1 VSDAPARRR
10 PPYWLVPVF
19 VVLLISPPAWATAAT
34 IAAAIAGLAFRGLR
48 ERAERQADAMR
59 ARAAGPAT
67 SLGVDRRGHEVTLS
81 DRELA
86 AHGLIVGASGAG
98 KSTTLLRILTDHVR
112 RGHPVVALDLKGS
125 PTFAGELAAAAAAA
139 GRPFHL
145 WTLDG
150 PSVWNPLE
158 HGNATEL
165 KDKLIATERFTEPH
179 YQRAAERYVQIAL
192 QTLQAARPDRAVSL
206 DDVVAAMEP
215 HRLLG
220 LARTLPSDRAHHLHD
235 YVSSLTP
242 DQLSAVRGLGTR
254 MAIITE
260 SSAGAFLAP
269 RRPSAGRSSID
280 LHAALERAGVVVFS
294 LNSSTYGKLAAQIG
308 TLVVQD
314 LTSAAGRRLA
324 RTGPRPQAIIGV
336 DEFSALG
343 AENVLHLLARG
354 REAGLPVLLAT
365 QEMADLDRAAPGLRD
380 QVLGIVGL
388 KIAHRQDVPSSAQT
402 ISQLAGTV
410 TAWEETEQIGGRY
423 FGGHRTGR
431 GTRRQ
436 VERFR
441 VHPNEVKTL
450 RTGDAVLIS
459 KLPSTRVRTV
469 RIAAPQRERDGPELS

>member
-1 VSDAPARRR
+1 MSDAPARRR

-19 VVLLISPPAWATAAT
+19 VVLLISPPVWATAAT
-34 IAAAIAGLAFRGLR
+34 IAAAIAGLGYRALR
-48 ERAERQADAMR
+48 ERAERHAEATH

-220 LARTLPSDRAHHLHD
+220 LLLALPSDRAHRLHD

-260 SSAGAFLAP
+260 SSAGAFLTPRTGAP
-269 RRPSAGRSSID
+269 VVVDRPSR
-280 LHAALERAGVVVFS
+280 RA
-294 LNSSTYGKLAAQIG
+294 
-308 TLVVQD
+308 
-314 LTSAAGRRLA
+314 
-324 RTGPRPQAIIGV
+324 
-336 DEFSALG
+336 
-343 AENVLHLLARG
+343 
-354 REAGLPVLLAT
+354 
-365 QEMADLDRAAPGLRD
+365 
-380 QVLGIVGL
+380 
-388 KIAHRQDVPSSAQT
+388 
-402 ISQLAGTV
+402 
-410 TAWEETEQIGGRY
+410 
-423 FGGHRTGR
+423 
-431 GTRRQ
+431 
-436 VERFR
+436 
-441 VHPNEVKTL
+441 
-450 RTGDAVLIS
+450 
-459 KLPSTRVRTV
+459 
-469 RIAAPQRERDGPELS
+469 